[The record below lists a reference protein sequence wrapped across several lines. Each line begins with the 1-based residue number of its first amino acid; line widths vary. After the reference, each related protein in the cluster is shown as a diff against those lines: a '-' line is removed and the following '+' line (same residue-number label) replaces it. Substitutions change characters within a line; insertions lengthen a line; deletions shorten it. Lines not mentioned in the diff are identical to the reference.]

1 MAALQ
6 SHLNDDAV
14 VGSRHTLPGPS
25 VTNDATLRGG
35 IDNAEDDN
43 VIVSRSPGGSGT
55 SPQSS
60 QYSVIVT
67 VGDDGDPR
75 TSDGASLTS
84 QVSSADGV
92 HAVSDATPANSVS
105 SRDELSD
112 TATAFESPS
121 YLHNV
126 DGYIHGNLAFQGNFG
141 GDVVTNTEALERRAD
156 GDTEYTTGDLHQAN
170 VESLDGSVVHDATSV
185 GLATAGGSG

>member
-1 MAALQ
+1 MD
-6 SHLNDDAV
+6 DDAG
-14 VGSRHTLPGPS
+14 VGSRHTLPGPN
-25 VTNDATLRGG
+25 VTSDATLRGG
-35 IDNAEDDN
+35 IDNAKNDN
-43 VIVSRSPGGSGT
+43 AIVSRSPGGSGT

-60 QYSVIVT
+60 QDGVIVT

-84 QVSSADGV
+84 QVSSADSV
-92 HAVSDATPANSVS
+92 HAISDATPANSVS

-112 TATAFESPS
+112 TATAFESSS

-141 GDVVTNTEALERRAD
+141 GDVATNYEALERRAD
-156 GDTEYTTGDLHQAN
+156 GDTEYNTGDLHQAN
-170 VESLDGSVVHDATSV
+170 IESLDGSIVHDTASV
-185 GLATAGGSG
+185 GLATAGGSD